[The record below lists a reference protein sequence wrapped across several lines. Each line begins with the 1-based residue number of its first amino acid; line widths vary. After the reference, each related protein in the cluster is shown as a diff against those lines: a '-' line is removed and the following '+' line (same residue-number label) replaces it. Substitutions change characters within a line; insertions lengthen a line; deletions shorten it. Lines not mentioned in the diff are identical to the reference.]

1 MTSLLFLVPVALG
14 LGGLGLAAFLWA
26 LRSGQ
31 FDDLDGEGARILF
44 DEDRPSPHPHP
55 RAGRAGTAN
64 PGAPAC
70 PPSPPSPS
78 AP

>member
-1 MTSLLFLVPVALG
+1 MTSLLFLVPVALA
-14 LGGLGLAAFLWA
+14 LGAAGLAAFLWA
-26 LRSGQ
+26 LRDGQ

-44 DEDRPSPHPHP
+44 HDDRNPPP
-55 RAGRAGTAN
+55 AGRPGAAN

-70 PPSPPSPS
+70 PPSPRSPS

>member
-44 DEDRPSPHPHP
+44 DDDRPSPRSHP
-55 RAGRAGTAN
+55 RAGRPGATN
-64 PGAPAC
+64 PGEPAC

>member
-14 LGGLGLAAFLWA
+14 LGAAGLAAFLWA

-44 DEDRPSPHPHP
+44 DEDRTPS
-55 RAGRAGTAN
+55 RTGRPGAAN
-64 PGAPAC
+64 PGEPAC

-78 AP
+78 VP